1 MKIKSLFYY
10 VLILAVFYLSG
21 HSFHIDWLIFYQQEL
36 FRDGSLKEASGSIMP
51 FVLVFLLYY
60 WFTTNKIKMA
70 KKQ

>member
-10 VLILAVFYLSG
+10 VLIVAVFYLAG

-51 FVLVFLLYY
+51 FILVSLLY
-60 WFTTNKIKMA
+60 WLTTNKIKMA
-70 KKQ
+70 